1 MKQRA
6 HAAAFAFLFLLFAGA
21 APAQDVASFGLK
33 FIQVLAEDD
42 QARVLKYTPHAGD
55 KTPMHSHPATV
66 VYVIKG
72 GRVKSTFP
80 DGSTKITGLA
90 AGASL
95 IRPPVTHADEA
106 LDDVELLLVELKK

>member
-1 MKQRA
+1 MKKLGYGMVA
-6 HAAAFAFLFLLFAGA
+6 LLLLCSTA
-21 APAQDVASFGLK
+21 APAQDVTQFGLK

-42 QARVLKYTPHAGD
+42 RARVLKYTPHAGD

-66 VYVIKG
+66 VYVIRG

-80 DGSTKITGLA
+80 DGSTRLTEVTTGQ
-90 AGASL
+90 SL

-106 LDDVELLLVELKK
+106 LDDVELVLVELKK